1 MIYDRVDRLAQAFE
15 DGAGE
20 SIEIEEKF
28 YKDMLINFHHF
39 CTTEPDRSDV
49 VNAVLAYQGCLPTPP
64 SPISSK
70 ELLQAGLEEWVVA
83 LLKDMRKNAVE
94 EIRMFDSSLP
104 RLVRDLDRP
113 SLQSDDPDIQ
123 ALETVAR
130 RVRFYVCYARDAA
143 VRRKDYFE
151 AAMAAAVAYE
161 IEGHDQNEGV
171 IDGDRVGEQEMG
183 DNGGKEVFVISDD
196 SDEDDDIDSP

>member
-1 MIYDRVDRLAQAFE
+1 MIFDRVDRLAQAFK

-28 YKDMLINFHHF
+28 YKDVLINFHHL

-49 VNAVLAYQGCLPTPP
+49 ANAVMAYQECLPTPP
-64 SPISSK
+64 SPIKSK

-83 LLKDMRKNAVE
+83 VLKDMRKNAVE

-113 SLQSDDPDIQ
+113 SLQSDDPDVQ
-123 ALETVAR
+123 ALRTVAR
-130 RVRFYVCYARDAA
+130 RVRFYICYARDAA

-151 AAMAAAVAYE
+151 AAMAAAVDYE
-161 IEGHDQNEGV
+161 IEGEDQEGEV
-171 IDGDRVGEQEMG
+171 VGGERTSEKEMG
-183 DNGGKEVFVISDD
+183 DNGGKEVFIISDG
-196 SDEDDDIDSP
+196 SDEDDVIDSP